1 MSATRAS
8 GASAGWQQV
17 NISRSRSSGIV
28 LTSSS
33 ASSPLAPGAPPAPV
47 SASSRARS
55 SARAAE
61 RRSARIRSS
70 ARLRATV
77 VIHAAGFAGVPSR
90 GQRSR
95 AVA

>member
-1 MSATRAS
+1 VSATRAS

-33 ASSPLAPGAPPAPV
+33 APASAPPAPL
-47 SASSRARS
+47 SASSRAS
-55 SARAAE
+55 CSARAAE